1 MIKNTKRL
9 EIERKDIFRNIKRI
23 VVKVGTSTLT
33 FPDMRLNLKRI
44 ENLARELVQAK
55 KSGLDVALVTSGAIA
70 TGMGKLGWK
79 TRPKTIPRQQAA
91 AAIGQSHLMHTY
103 EQIFRKHDQLVA
115 QVLLTQE
122 DISDRKRY
130 TNANNTL
137 STLLQCGVIPIINEN
152 DTVAVDE
159 IKVGENDTLSALVAN
174 LIKADLLLILSD
186 VDGFYDSS
194 DQPIDVIASITPEL
208 WEMAGGEGSDVSVGG
223 MFTKL
228 RAAEIVTGAG
238 EIMVIANGQKPRVV
252 TRVLEGLN
260 EGTIFLPQSDKM
272 SGRKRW
278 IAFSLPYR
286 GTIKVDSGAGLA
298 LTKRGK
304 SLLPS
309 GIIGVS
315 GDFEFGDAVRCVD
328 ENDRE
333 FARGLTNYSAEEVD
347 LIKGKR
353 TDQIE
358 TVLGYRYYDEVI
370 HRDNL
375 VLLDKRSEIEEQYIA
390 DCFDRGVEV

>member
-1 MIKNTKRL
+1 MEKVD
-9 EIERKDIFRNIKRI
+9 RKYILRNIKRI
-23 VVKVGTSTLT
+23 VVKAGTSTLA
-33 FPDMRLNLKRI
+33 FPDMRLNVERI
-44 ENLARELVQAK
+44 ESLVKELVQAK
-55 KSGLDVALVTSGAIA
+55 ESGKDVILVTSGAIA

-103 EQIFRKHDQLVA
+103 EEIFRKYGQLVA

-137 STLLQCGVIPIINEN
+137 STLLQCGVIPIVNEN

-186 VDGFYDSS
+186 VDGFYNSVRN
-194 DQPIDVIASITPEL
+194 QPVSVISSITPEL
-208 WEMAGGEGSDVSVGG
+208 REMAGGQGTIVSVGG
-223 MFTKL
+223 MITKL

-238 EIMVIANGQKPRVV
+238 EMMVIANGQRQGVI
-252 TRVLEGLN
+252 TRVLEGYD
-260 EGTIFLPQSDKM
+260 EGTIFLPRSDKM

-278 IAFSLPYR
+278 IAYSLPCR
-286 GTIKVDSGAGLA
+286 GTIKVDAGARLA
-298 LTKRGK
+298 LTERGK

-309 GIIGVS
+309 GITAVS

-328 ENDRE
+328 ESDRE
-333 FARGLTNYSAEEVD
+333 FARGLTNYSAEEVEV
-347 LIKGKR
+347 IKGEQ

-358 TVLGYRYYDEVI
+358 PLLGYMYYDEVI

-375 VLLDKRSEIEEQYIA
+375 VILEDQNY
-390 DCFDRGVEV
+390 

>member
-1 MIKNTKRL
+1 MGKVD
-9 EIERKDIFRNIKRI
+9 RKDILRNIKRI
-23 VVKVGTSTLT
+23 VVKVGTSTLA
-33 FPDMRLNLKRI
+33 FPDMRLNVERI
-44 ENLARELVQAK
+44 ESLVRELVQAK
-55 KSGLDVALVTSGAIA
+55 ESGKDVILVTSGAIA

-103 EQIFRKHDQLVA
+103 EEIFRKYGQLVA

-137 STLLQCGVIPIINEN
+137 STLLQCGVIPIVNEN

-186 VDGFYDSS
+186 VDGFYNSVRN
-194 DQPIDVIASITPEL
+194 QPISVISSITPEL
-208 WEMAGGEGSDVSVGG
+208 REMAGGQGTIVSVGG
-223 MFTKL
+223 MITKL

-238 EIMVIANGQKPRVV
+238 EMMVIANGQRQGVI
-252 TRVLEGLN
+252 TRVLEGYD
-260 EGTIFLPQSDKM
+260 EGTIFLPRSDKM

-278 IAFSLPYR
+278 IAYSLPCR
-286 GTIKVDSGAGLA
+286 GTIKVDAGARLA
-298 LTKRGK
+298 LTERGK

-309 GIIGVS
+309 GITAVS

-328 ENDRE
+328 ESDRE
-333 FARGLTNYSAEEVD
+333 FARGLTNYSAEEVEV
-347 LIKGKR
+347 IKGEQ

-358 TVLGYRYYDEVI
+358 PLLGYMYYDEVI

-375 VLLDKRSEIEEQYIA
+375 VILEDQNY
-390 DCFDRGVEV
+390 

>member
-1 MIKNTKRL
+1 MEKVD
-9 EIERKDIFRNIKRI
+9 RKDILRNVKRI

-33 FPDMRLNLKRI
+33 FPDMKLNLERI
-44 ENLARELVQAK
+44 ESLVRELAQAK
-55 KSGLDVALVTSGAIA
+55 ESGKDVVLVTSGAIA

-79 TRPKTIPRQQAA
+79 IRPKTIPRQQAA

-103 EQIFRKHDQLVA
+103 EQIFGKYGQLVA

-186 VDGFYDSS
+186 VDGFYDSVRN
-194 DQPIDVIASITPEL
+194 QPIGVIASITPEL
-208 WEMAGGEGSDVSVGG
+208 KEMAGGEGSTVSVGG
-223 MFTKL
+223 MATKL

-238 EIMVIANGQKPRVV
+238 EMMVIANGQKQGVI
-252 TRVLEGLN
+252 TRVLEGYD
-260 EGTIFLPQSDKM
+260 EGTVFLPRSDKM
-272 SGRKRW
+272 AGRKRW
-278 IAFSLPYR
+278 IAYSLPCR
-286 GTIKVDSGAGLA
+286 GTIKVDAGARVA
-298 LTKRGK
+298 LTERGK

-309 GIIGVS
+309 GITAVS

-328 ENDRE
+328 ESDRE
-333 FARGLTNYSAEEVD
+333 FARGLTNYSAEEVEV
-347 LIKGKR
+347 IKGKQ

-358 TVLGYRYYDEVI
+358 PLLGHIYYDEVI

-375 VLLDKRSEIEEQYIA
+375 VILEDQ
-390 DCFDRGVEV
+390 G